1 MATQEVKDQKDHEAQ
16 LTREILTQ
24 LGRVRNLNV
33 VVSAHLGH
41 SKMKIKEI
49 LALKPGSVLKLDKLA
64 GDALDIKINGHHF
77 AYGEIVIMND
87 KYGIRLTDVLSI
99 DSLDKI

>member
-1 MATQEVKDQKDHEAQ
+1 MGMQEAKEVKDKEAQ
-16 LTREILTQ
+16 LTREILSQ

-33 VVSAHLGH
+33 IISAHLGN
-41 SKMKIKEI
+41 SKMKVREI
-49 LALKPGSVLKLDKLA
+49 LALKPGSILKLEKLA

-77 AYGEIVIMND
+77 AFGEIVIMND

-99 DSLDKI
+99 D